1 MEFFFV
7 LALFFYVAGHRV
19 KEVRP
24 EATVPRYFRKLIK
37 PPRYIYLICA
47 SPKSNKHPIGVMLA
61 AGLAAQILGIG
72 CAFYALVFFIN
83 PSAIDSLGMVKVVIQ
98 VVSLVLIVIASYG
111 IPFWFVQKYPYQE

>member
-1 MEFFFV
+1 MEFFFI

-19 KEVRP
+19 KVVRP
-24 EATVPRYFRKLIK
+24 DATVPQYFRKLIK

-47 SPKSNKHPIGVMLA
+47 SPKSNQHPAGVMLA

-83 PSAIDSLGMVKVVIQ
+83 PNAMDNLGIVKVVIE
-98 VVSLVLIVIASYG
+98 VVSLVLILIASYG
-111 IPFWFVQKYPYQE
+111 VTFWFVQKYPYQE